1 MWRTARL
8 DAIFRRTKLSRS
20 SAFAARSTESTKPR
34 APQGAGRANLA
45 APFRGAFTTSTGDR
59 VQRGEEMLRTWMIA
73 GLAVAASTGPTLGQ
87 DAAAGEQVFKR
98 LCSPCHEIGQDAKI
112 KLGPPLNGID
122 GRKSGTFEGFNYS
135 PANKSSGITWSEE
148 TFPKYIRAPMQEMPG
163 TRMAFVGIKN
173 DKDIA
178 DLSSNSLLMGRRNET
193 RRAGKRGKSKR
204 ATRPGSPSGS
214 SHVSVG
220 VDWPA
225 QPYLKPAQTI

>member
-1 MWRTARL
+1 
-8 DAIFRRTKLSRS
+8 
-20 SAFAARSTESTKPR
+20 
-34 APQGAGRANLA
+34 
-45 APFRGAFTTSTGDR
+45 
-59 VQRGEEMLRTWMIA
+59 MLRTWVIA
-73 GLAVAASTGPTLGQ
+73 GIALAASTGPTLGQ

-178 DLSSNSLLMGRRNET
+178 DLWAYLKHSSEPMGRRNET

-204 ATRPGSPSGS
+204 AARGGNS
-214 SHVSVG
+214 SDSSYLECG
-220 VDWPA
+220 LTGLLNPTSNLA
-225 QPYLKPAQTI
+225 QDYFRRIS